1 MAIILCMTGAT
12 AAYTLQSFL
21 MPGKPAIGSS
31 NMPVDDKRECHC
43 RSKVVPLAGMLSQC
57 LGSRST
63 DDANRLMQPIV
74 RAATKAVQQ
83 GAQPAEGSPPGP
95 EADKVG
101 L

>member
-1 MAIILCMTGAT
+1 MANIFCMTGA
-12 AAYTLQSFL
+12 AAACTLQSFL
-21 MPGKPAIGSS
+21 MPEKPAIGSR
-31 NMPVDDKRECHC
+31 NMPVVDKCECHC
-43 RSKVVPLAGMLSQC
+43 RSKTVPLAGMLSQC